1 MRLALHEQPRLDCP
15 PVDAVPLNLNCR
27 DEIIPIL
34 RALQHVYGQA
44 PLRDAILDRVGKDV
58 NAGSSPERGRE
69 GLSYWTILVLAAV
82 RLGCDFDYDKLQD
95 LAEQHRT
102 LRWMMG
108 IGDWQEQV
116 DFDWRRIRDNLCLL
130 QPATLETINH
140 LVVAAGHQLAP
151 KAIEAVRGDTFVVE
165 TNIHYPTESG
175 LIYDGLRKIT
185 TIAAALAEKHGQLG
199 WRQHEHLLQNAKD
212 IVRQISR
219 AARAKSQGSD
229 RLKPGYERLLAL
241 AEDLLQRGRRLL
253 LALGFGDKG
262 GQDSQDSGIDWLGVG
277 FDGPCEELQ
286 HYLLLT
292 EKVCGTARR
301 RVLLGETVPNEEK
314 IFSMFEPHTELIQR
328 GKQPDP
334 IQYGHKVLVIEDAVG
349 FICHYAVV
357 ANGVLDQDMLV
368 PAMTELQARVGG
380 KIEHASFDRGF
391 HTAANQKALAKI
403 VPHPCI
409 PKKGQHRGRQQ
420 QEEATVEFRQARQS
434 HPGIESA
441 IGALQAGNGQERCR
455 DQSKLGYD
463 RYVGL
468 GILGRNLQAL
478 GKLLLAQDDAQC
490 ESAKSKRKKRAG

>member
-1 MRLALHEQPRLDCP
+1 MRVAFQEQPRLDCP

-34 RALQHVYGQA
+34 RALQHVYGQVQ
-44 PLRDAILDRVGKDV
+44 LRREILELVGKDV
-58 NAGSSPERGRE
+58 NAGSSPDHGRE
-69 GLSYWTILVLAAV
+69 GLSYWTIMVLAAV

-102 LRWMMG
+102 LRLMMG
-108 IGDWQEQV
+108 IGDWQEAE

-130 QPATLETINH
+130 QPATLEKINH
-140 LVVAAGHQLAP
+140 LLVAAGHQLAP
-151 KAIEAVRGDTFVVE
+151 QAIQTVRGDTFVVE
-165 TNIHYPTESG
+165 TNIHYPTESS
-175 LIYDGLRKIT
+175 LIYDGLRKVAT
-185 TIAAALAEKHGQLG
+185 LAAALAEEHGQPG
-199 WRQHEHLLQNAKD
+199 WRQHEHLVQNAKS
-212 IVRQISR
+212 IVREIGR
-219 AARAKSQGSD
+219 AARAKGQGVD
-229 RLKPGYERLLAL
+229 RCKPGYQRLLAL
-241 AEDLLQRGRRLL
+241 AEDLLQRARQLL
-253 LALGFGDKG
+253 LTLQFETKDA
-262 GQDSQDSGIDWLGVG
+262 GINWLGDG
-277 FDGPCEELQ
+277 FDGPREELW

-314 IFSMFEPHTELIQR
+314 IFSMFEPHTELIKR

-357 ANGVLDQDMLV
+357 ANGVLDQDVLV

-380 KIEHASFDRGF
+380 KIERASFDRGF
-391 HTAANQKALAKI
+391 HTAANQQALATI
-403 VPHPCI
+403 VTHPCI
-409 PKKGQHRGRQQ
+409 PKKGQLSGRQQ

-434 HPGIESA
+434 HPGVESA

-455 DQSKLGYD
+455 DKSKLGYE

-478 GKLLLAQDDAQC
+478 GKLLLTQDDAKC
-490 ESAKSKRKKRAG
+490 ESAKSKRK